1 VELAVCFHRQ
11 GHEVHAICGSDKEYE
26 TGLRAKLDENRIPV
40 HVVPFTEAMGARA
53 FSPFD
58 FSLRRTLDALAPDV
72 VQSWGPRFA
81 YQGRAFRLRRRGHRP
96 IQVAMIMS
104 MAHDSGRSWPERIGA
119 ALANRYLDRVLALCE
134 LESKRL
140 LSVGVRTDKTEVML
154 APMACPPNLQLAAA
168 ARAQGRDAILRA
180 FELPADRN
188 YLGCFA
194 QFRPVK
200 RQDVLIQA
208 FTAIAAEFPQWDLLL
223 AGAGECMEQ
232 CRQLASAL
240 PRGRVHFLGS
250 IPHERAIALMAVI
263 DAVAHCSTVE
273 TFGYSMLEPLLLGVP
288 TVMSRVGVAAEI
300 ERAGKAVVVDPAS
313 APVLAEGLR
322 AVLRRDERIRAMA
335 EQAPQWVTQ
344 TFDTP
349 LVAAKLLDLYQRML
363 AK

>member
-1 VELAVCFHRQ
+1 
-11 GHEVHAICGSDKEYE
+11 
-26 TGLRAKLDENRIPV
+26 
-40 HVVPFTEAMGARA
+40 
-53 FSPFD
+53 
-58 FSLRRTLDALAPDV
+58 
-72 VQSWGPRFA
+72 
-81 YQGRAFRLRRRGHRP
+81 
-96 IQVAMIMS
+96 
-104 MAHDSGRSWPERIGA
+104 
-119 ALANRYLDRVLALCE
+119 
-134 LESKRL
+134 
-140 LSVGVRTDKTEVML
+140 ML

-200 RQDVLIQA
+200 RQDLLIQA
-208 FTAIAAEFPQWDLLL
+208 FTSIAAEFPRWELLL
-223 AGAGECMEQ
+223 AGAGECVEQ

-240 PRGRVHFLGS
+240 PGRIHFLGS
-250 IPHERAIALMAVI
+250 IPHERAIALMAVM

-313 APVLAEGLR
+313 APALADGLR
-322 AVLRRDERIRAMA
+322 TVLRRDERIRAMA

-349 LVAAKLLDLYQRML
+349 LVAAKLLDLYERML
-363 AK
+363 ANRSPQRYPENT